1 MYLNFKFDGILL
13 RFSIGNK
20 ILNLMDTDMTHTR
33 PRPSLEKSLCLQIT
47 LPQPQ
52 LCHPFSAGS

>member
-1 MYLNFKFDGILL
+1 MLLKGAGMYLNFKFDGILL

-33 PRPSLEKSLCLQIT
+33 PRPSL
-47 LPQPQ
+47 
-52 LCHPFSAGS
+52 